1 MKISVIVPTYNEKDN
16 IAHLTEQIFGVAE
29 QKGLDLELLIVDDN
43 SPDGTGKI
51 AEGLAKRYPIK
62 VIHRNGK
69 QGLGS
74 AVLAGFR
81 EAEGEVLGV
90 MDADLS
96 HPPEFIPALLGPLI
110 EGRADMTVGSRYV
123 GGGKIV
129 GMPKWRVAIS
139 RGACLLASLLTPVR
153 DPVSGFFFLKKEVI
167 DGTELQTTGFKICLE
182 ILVKGKGQKIEEVPY
197 TFVNRLEGKSKLSLG
212 EIKKYLVQ
220 ILDLRRFQRA
230 RRGR

>member
-16 IAHLTEQIFGVAE
+16 IAHLTEQIFKVAG

-51 AEGLAKRYPIK
+51 AEGLAKKYPMR

-81 EAEGEVLGV
+81 EAEGELLGV

-96 HPPEFIPALLGPLI
+96 HPPESIPALLEPLM
-110 EGRADMTVGSRYV
+110 EGKADMTVGSRYV
-123 GGGKIV
+123 EGGKIA

-139 RGACLLASLLTPVR
+139 RGACLLASLLTPIR
-153 DPVSGFFFLKKEVI
+153 DPVSGFFFMRQEVI
-167 DGTELQTTGFKICLE
+167 DGVELQTTGFKICLE
-182 ILVKGKGQKIEEVPY
+182 ILVKGKGQRIEEVPY
-197 TFVNRLEGKSKLSLG
+197 TFVNRLEGKSKLSFA
-212 EIKKYLVQ
+212 EVKKYIVQ
-220 ILDLRRFQRA
+220 IRDLRRFQQA
-230 RRGR
+230 RRDR